1 MTTNVPAKKSKL
13 GLIAKILG
21 ALVIIPVV
29 GAGIL
34 LATFDADKYR
44 VEIAQLLSDQLGR
57 KVSLNGPMH
66 LSFAGG
72 LALEVNDAAVA
83 NPEWASRPEM
93 AKVGKLALALKLGP
107 LLQKEL
113 AIDSVVLND
122 ADVQLETNA
131 AGAKNWEFALMG
143 SHAKSSQAPTDAAED
158 KAVAKDDAKSDN
170 QAQPIKLNINKVTL
184 KNVRFAMRDT
194 AKGKATVVMISGM
207 TLEGAGK
214 TVLKLNGVFN
224 QEPFSVAL
232 NGAQWQDL
240 LANKEWPFKTEASFA
255 GNDLSAQGVLRQ
267 LGTVIDLSAFN
278 LKTKI
283 GSTVDGK
290 LNINVL
296 GKPRVTGDIHID
308 IVKPPAGGS
317 TGGASASAAV
327 TGAPESVPAGK
338 RMFSDAK
345 IDFSALKAANADI
358 KIVIDKI
365 EGGGADI
372 TNLSTSLRLS
382 GGNLDL
388 NPINFQ
394 LAGNPVSGHVG
405 LNAGQDPAA
414 LQLALKGQQMD
425 LNPLLQAAGSLGV
438 SLGKS
443 DLDVDLSSRGDSAH
457 GFASNLAGKMVVQTG
472 KGTIPLQG
480 FKLLSGN
487 LLRAL
492 LPGAEAAN
500 DLSLTCGTFRFLAE
514 RGVLNSNGMLI
525 ESNLTTVVGAGSVDL
540 GQENI
545 NLNFKPQPKDG
556 ALGRLAP
563 SVRVAGAL
571 AAPSVMID
579 AASAATNI
587 AGQFLGANIPGT
599 GGQQVPVVNPN
610 APGNP
615 CTDALDHPVYATTNA
630 APTSAAGVAV
640 EKGRNF
646 VQEKLGKVLG
656 GDKSPFKGL
665 FGQ

>member
-1 MTTNVPAKKSKL
+1 MSVLAVAAVGCAAAVPHAQAQERDQQQDRVPPDDGAPAAVPMRAKIEWRVRNPFRFFNNHLDTEVHRATWVSLTPEQRRTPVSSAERALSARHVEGWAAHQEGKTCWSTANNRHVCPDAKPYVFPDSHTIVAELVEFPGDEKLTCTWLTAPKGRNVPRGRAIKQNCDKPVEL
-13 GLIAKILG
+13 QIPYPDG
-21 ALVIIPVV
+21 AQIS
-29 GAGIL
+29 
-34 LATFDADKYR
+34 
-44 VEIAQLLSDQLGR
+44 VEIGGREVAEEDVRVRDVMIVGMGDSFGSGEGNPDVPVRFSRERAADYGKPDPKRSPTAQLVGFPARIGNWRLIGDKEFLTQNPRWIDQACHR
-57 KVSLNGPMH
+57 SLYSH
-66 LSFAGG
+66 
-72 LALEVNDAAVA
+72 
-83 NPEWASRPEM
+83 
-93 AKVGKLALALKLGP
+93 
-107 LLQKEL
+107 
-113 AIDSVVLND
+113 
-122 ADVQLETNA
+122 QL
-131 AGAKNWEFALMG
+131 
-143 SHAKSSQAPTDAAED
+143 
-158 KAVAKDDAKSDN
+158 
-170 QAQPIKLNINKVTL
+170 
-184 KNVRFAMRDT
+184 R
-194 AKGKATVVMISGM
+194 
-207 TLEGAGK
+207 
-214 TVLKLNGVFN
+214 
-224 QEPFSVAL
+224 
-232 NGAQWQDL
+232 
-240 LANKEWPFKTEASFA
+240 
-255 GNDLSAQGVLRQ
+255 
-267 LGTVIDLSAFN
+267 
-278 LKTKI
+278 
-283 GSTVDGK
+283 
-290 LNINVL
+290 
-296 GKPRVTGDIHID
+296 
-308 IVKPPAGGS
+308 
-317 TGGASASAAV
+317 
-327 TGAPESVPAGK
+327 
-338 RMFSDAK
+338 
-345 IDFSALKAANADI
+345 
-358 KIVIDKI
+358 
-365 EGGGADI
+365 
-372 TNLSTSLRLS
+372 
-382 GGNLDL
+382 
-388 NPINFQ
+388 
-394 LAGNPVSGHVG
+394 
-405 LNAGQDPAA
+405 AA

-540 GQENI
+540 GQESI

-556 ALGRLAP
+556 ALGKLAP